1 MKGPRTDRKG
11 QNHIL
16 KQWSPILVKVPF
28 PQHQDFF
35 FGSFICHFQP
45 YILSR
50 YSFPNFT
57 FNPQR
62 REQPRLRIAS
72 LRNYIFLRHPIILKM
87 TTYRPWSINNA
98 KSMKQLAQIIVA
110 VTLLAS
116 RKARRAVSLTANIY
130 LRLVMPITAIMMS
143 PGCKMP
149 HQHCSLGLKV
159 GIKLPDFN
167 MSLRSHYLVQLLSF
181 SCVFRCLLFH
191 PLLNL
196 VVLYNISRFFFNA
209 AFMPSERRL
218 KKKVLVLCIFYFFE
232 IYCGAM
238 VHAPCIVELLP
249 RLLTNG
255 PVRSFGSS
263 TVGHIGRCRILA
275 YFGLSFI
282 YTCLPSW
289 FNSGLLQ
296 FTYIHMIRGPA
307 IFRPGTVLF
316 ATVNPC
322 LDCRLWLFWDNSAKR
337 YAPAPNI
344 YTICLILC
352 SEAVP
357 ISGNTSRGSTNMNA
371 EGICFSCIL
380 TETVRVL
387 QGWWRRVRMSL

>member
-218 KKKVLVLCIFYFFE
+218 KKRYLFYASSISLKFTAEPWSMPPASWNSFHDFWPTVR
-232 IYCGAM
+232 YA
-238 VHAPCIVELLP
+238 HSAP
-249 RLLTNG
+249 RLSDTLVAAG
-255 PVRSFGSS
+255 YWHILAFLSYIRVSHPGS
-263 TVGHIGRCRILA
+263 TVDCCNLP
-275 YFGLSFI
+275 I
-282 YTCLPSW
+282 YTW
-289 FNSGLLQ
+289 FAGQPFFGPARCCLLQ
-296 FTYIHMIRGPA
+296 
-307 IFRPGTVLF
+307 
-316 ATVNPC
+316 
-322 LDCRLWLFWDNSAKR
+322 
-337 YAPAPNI
+337 
-344 YTICLILC
+344 
-352 SEAVP
+352 
-357 ISGNTSRGSTNMNA
+357 
-371 EGICFSCIL
+371 
-380 TETVRVL
+380 
-387 QGWWRRVRMSL
+387 

>member
-1 MKGPRTDRKG
+1 
-11 QNHIL
+11 
-16 KQWSPILVKVPF
+16 
-28 PQHQDFF
+28 
-35 FGSFICHFQP
+35 
-45 YILSR
+45 
-50 YSFPNFT
+50 
-57 FNPQR
+57 
-62 REQPRLRIAS
+62 
-72 LRNYIFLRHPIILKM
+72 
-87 TTYRPWSINNA
+87 
-98 KSMKQLAQIIVA
+98 
-110 VTLLAS
+110 
-116 RKARRAVSLTANIY
+116 
-130 LRLVMPITAIMMS
+130 
-143 PGCKMP
+143 
-149 HQHCSLGLKV
+149 
-159 GIKLPDFN
+159 
-167 MSLRSHYLVQLLSF
+167 
-181 SCVFRCLLFH
+181 
-191 PLLNL
+191 
-196 VVLYNISRFFFNA
+196 
-209 AFMPSERRL
+209 
-218 KKKVLVLCIFYFFE
+218 
-232 IYCGAM
+232 M
-238 VHAPCIVELLP
+238 VHAPCLVELLP

-296 FTYIHMIRGPA
+296 FTYIHTIRGPA

-322 LDCRLWLFWDNSAKR
+322 LDCRLWLFCDKSAKR

-387 QGWWRRVRMSL
+387 QG